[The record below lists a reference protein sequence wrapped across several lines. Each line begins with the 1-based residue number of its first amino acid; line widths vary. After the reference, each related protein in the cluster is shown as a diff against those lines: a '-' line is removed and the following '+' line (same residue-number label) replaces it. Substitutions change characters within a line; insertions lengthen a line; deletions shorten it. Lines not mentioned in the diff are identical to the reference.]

1 MYIDTHVHLNSNN
14 LYIRLNDVINAA
26 FNNNV
31 KKFIVVGYNLETS
44 KKAIELSEKYE
55 CCYAA
60 IGFHPTEIK
69 GYGED
74 EYAWLEKASSHP
86 KVVAIG
92 EVGYDFHWDTTT
104 KEEQA
109 EAFKRQIKIA
119 IKHNLPL
126 IIHSRDAMQL
136 TYDTLKQENAQ
147 KVGGVIHSYSG
158 SSEMAK
164 EFIKIDFRLGISGPV
179 TFKNGKTMKDVVSKI
194 DLKYLLT
201 ETDSPYLAPHPFRG
215 QENEPKNIAIIVEE
229 IAKIKNISVETIE
242 KTMEENV
249 KNLFG
254 V

>member
-1 MYIDTHVHLNSNN
+1 
-14 LYIRLNDVINAA
+14 
-26 FNNNV
+26 
-31 KKFIVVGYNLETS
+31 
-44 KKAIELSEKYE
+44 
-55 CCYAA
+55 
-60 IGFHPTEIK
+60 
-69 GYGED
+69 
-74 EYAWLEKASSHP
+74 
-86 KVVAIG
+86 
-92 EVGYDFHWDTTT
+92 
-104 KEEQA
+104 
-109 EAFKRQIKIA
+109 
-119 IKHNLPL
+119 
-126 IIHSRDAMQL
+126 MQL